1 MYVKDQS
8 KELKKSNPTITYTQ
22 HRQQID

>member
-1 MYVKDQS
+1 MYVKEQR